1 MNDPPGAGCG
11 QPVYP
16 HREGWIDAHGDS
28 LLAAAAGSSQQLTY
42 RVVYI
47 WDDHDVEAEWVAQ
60 FVQTPYKLT
69 GYRAHWVALAVD
81 RVMSEYVLLK
91 RERVGDL
98 RDDVEDENDQDL
110 GF

>member
-1 MNDPPGAGCG
+1 MNDIPGPGCG

-16 HREGWIDAHGDS
+16 HREGWIDANDDS
-28 LLAAAAGSSQQLTY
+28 LLAAGGGSQQPTY
-42 RVVYI
+42 RVVYL

-60 FVQTPYKLT
+60 FVQTPYGLT
-69 GYRAHWVALAVD
+69 GRRAHWVALAMDHVL
-81 RVMSEYVLLK
+81 SEYVLLK
-91 RERVGDL
+91 LERTADL